1 MPQGPGLTSASHVL
15 WAQRIEKEQ
24 INARSASQFSVRAA
38 VRADVP
44 MKFKPGHSDPREA
57 SGAGFK
63 PEAMGWEPSGT
74 MAKEFTRCMNQ
85 QTVGPRER
93 QLFPE
98 TCQQEIGWLMG
109 QAGRATGRSE
119 PAGIKAT
126 RLGIGWCVRDGQGG
140 PITTKTAEKA
150 GEHGAA
156 LIPDPYIKKKLPPRK
171 SKDGNVRETLAVP
184 PYATQVPCAQW
195 PEEAPEPVQS
205 QKSGSASASDS
216 KGSKKRKQGR
226 PRKAA
231 EGKDE
236 AVAALEQR
244 AVSLP
249 TLHSKQFEK
258 REAAV
263 GKATKN
269 IRQYLNKEG
278 QFAEYRPLSNSDVA
292 TFADFYTKTWG
303 VGLYSK
309 AANKGM

>member
-15 WAQRIEKEQ
+15 WAQRIDKEQ
-24 INARSASQFSVRAA
+24 INARSAGQFSVRAA

-63 PEAMGWEPSGT
+63 PEAMGWEPNGT

-98 TCQQEIGWLMG
+98 TSQQEIGWLMG
-109 QAGRATGRSE
+109 VAKGAAGRSE

-140 PITTKTAEKA
+140 PITTATADKS
-150 GEHGAA
+150 GENGVA

-205 QKSGSASASDS
+205 QKSGSEGASDS
-216 KGSKKRKQGR
+216 KGSKKRRQR
-226 PRKAA
+226 RSRKAV
-231 EGKDE
+231 EGQDN
-236 AVAALEQR
+236 VGAALEQR

-249 TLHSKQFEK
+249 VLHAQQFEK
-258 REAAV
+258 QERAV
-263 GKATKN
+263 GKATKD

-278 QFAEYRPLSNSDVA
+278 QFAEYRPLNNSDVA

-309 AANKGM
+309 AANKGI